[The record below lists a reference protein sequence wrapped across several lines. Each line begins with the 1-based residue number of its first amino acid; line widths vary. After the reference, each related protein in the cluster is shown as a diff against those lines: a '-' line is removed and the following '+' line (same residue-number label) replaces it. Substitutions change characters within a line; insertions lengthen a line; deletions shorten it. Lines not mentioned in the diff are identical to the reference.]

1 MDELTPDE
9 QRYFKSKGAV
19 APDPADSPDTA
30 AAESVPA
37 DAPIEPKPGDDG
49 EGQAATPAAPRESH
63 RVPLGELLS
72 ERERRRG
79 AESELARDRARLATL
94 EAHLAMLAEGDG
106 ALPDKAADPEG
117 YTKALAGWAERHKTL
132 LSRLRAEAGL
142 QAQQSEAAARVMAIY
157 RAQADDFEKQHPDFN
172 AAYRHLLDD
181 RNAELM
187 TLGYGDPLTRG
198 RIITEEESAIVARAL
213 ADGANPA
220 ERIYAVARRRGYR
233 PGSGDGERLR
243 LAEKGQAAGKSLGS
257 APGGAT
263 RAVSPEALAT
273 LTDAEFAKATAGA
286 NWKRLWQ

>member
-19 APDPADSPDTA
+19 APDPADSPGTA
-30 AAESVPA
+30 AAETVPA
-37 DAPIEPKPGDDG
+37 DAPIEAKPDDVG
-49 EGQAATPAAPRESH
+49 EGQGTPVAQRESH

-157 RAQADDFEKQHPDFN
+157 RAQAGDFEKQHPDFR
-172 AAYRHLLDD
+172 AAYLHLLAD
-181 RNAELM
+181 RDAELI
-187 TLGYGDPLTRG
+187 TLGYNDPLTRG
-198 RIITEEESAIVARAL
+198 RIITEEESAIVARAI

-233 PGSGDGERLR
+233 PGANSQERLR
-243 LAEKGQAAGKSLGS
+243 MAEKGQAAGKSLGS

-263 RAVSPEALAT
+263 RAVSPEALAA
-273 LTDAEFAKATAGA
+273 LTDAEFAEATSGQK
-286 NWKRLWQ
+286 WKRLWQ